1 MTLWNRLPLIW
12 LLLVNLAG
20 LAAMGAD
27 KYKARHHQWRIP
39 EKTLFLIAIVGGS
52 AGSLAGMFLFH
63 HKTRHLS
70 FLIGMPLILVLQIFI
85 AVII

>member
-52 AGSLAGMFLFH
+52 AGSLAGM
-63 HKTRHLS
+63 
-70 FLIGMPLILVLQIFI
+70 LVLALLRKKQ
-85 AVII
+85 A